1 MTNYV
6 LWTLAIIGTL
16 GGCYAACVWL
26 MSRLDSVLS
35 VTYRRPRR

>member
-1 MTNYV
+1 MMFWV
-6 LWTLAIIGTL
+6 LAVVGTL

-26 MSRLDSVLS
+26 MSRFDSALA